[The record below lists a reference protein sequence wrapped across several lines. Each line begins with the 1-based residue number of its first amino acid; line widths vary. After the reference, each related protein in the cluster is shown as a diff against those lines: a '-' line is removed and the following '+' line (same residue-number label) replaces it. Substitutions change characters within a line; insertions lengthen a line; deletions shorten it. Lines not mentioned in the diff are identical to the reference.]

1 MEYSIEESKL
11 KEIME
16 YIRDR
21 RRENSKCNQ
30 YQIGDKRREIINDV
44 ENKFNIPHECAV
56 VLVDKLD

>member
-44 ENKFNIPHECAV
+44 EKNLIYRMNV
-56 VLVDKLD
+56 QWS